1 MQRSEV
7 SSPAIGQTPPATR
20 SLVRMANVIILGIA
34 LLSMGAYAG
43 TYFIGRTGLFRI
55 LPLSIGIIMLASL
68 WLPATAKINV
78 ALCCF
83 SAALAVYATEIYFT
97 FSSTPRSIGQFPK
110 LPDSFDIRSAL
121 EVVSDLRNQGLDA
134 HGELAG
140 RLLLVAGRSSLASES
155 GAILPLGG
163 ISRKLTVFCNETGHY
178 VTYQSDEHGFNNP
191 PGIWPRRPVSI
202 AALGDSFAQGFC
214 TDPDQTFMALIRNRF
229 PETLTLGMVGSGP
242 LLELAAL
249 KEYLTAIKPK
259 TVLWFFFEANDLQD
273 LGDES
278 QSPLLMKYVKQDGFS
293 QHLIDKQAEIDRAW
307 TQYEADLL
315 SNWTKHRAPRWLRP
329 MTDWLTDLT
338 VEHKTRNRTARILR
352 LREVRGR
359 LEARFGRRSDE
370 AAQLPL
376 LRQTLAQ
383 AKETVNSWGGSL
395 HFVFLPGMELLV
407 NPHSVRAQ
415 LAQLVLQQPES
426 LGIPVIDV
434 RTSFQS
440 HSIASIFFYPDSHYS
455 ELGAGLV
462 ASAVLSSLEHAS
474 APNEHLQS
482 VAAHEVMR

>member
-1 MQRSEV
+1 
-7 SSPAIGQTPPATR
+7 
-20 SLVRMANVIILGIA
+20 
-34 LLSMGAYAG
+34 
-43 TYFIGRTGLFRI
+43 
-55 LPLSIGIIMLASL
+55 
-68 WLPATAKINV
+68 
-78 ALCCF
+78 
-83 SAALAVYATEIYFT
+83 
-97 FSSTPRSIGQFPK
+97 
-110 LPDSFDIRSAL
+110 
-121 EVVSDLRNQGLDA
+121 
-134 HGELAG
+134 
-140 RLLLVAGRSSLASES
+140 
-155 GAILPLGG
+155 
-163 ISRKLTVFCNETGHY
+163 
-178 VTYQSDEHGFNNP
+178 
-191 PGIWPRRPVSI
+191 
-202 AALGDSFAQGFC
+202 
-214 TDPDQTFMALIRNRF
+214 
-229 PETLTLGMVGSGP
+229 
-242 LLELAAL
+242 
-249 KEYLTAIKPK
+249 
-259 TVLWFFFEANDLQD
+259 
-273 LGDES
+273 
-278 QSPLLMKYVKQDGFS
+278 MKYVKQDGFS
-293 QHLIDKQAEIDRAW
+293 QGLIDKQAEIDRAW

-462 ASAVLSSLEHAS
+462 ASAVLSSLEHGP